1 MTSQKDDTTMKN
13 QKIIKVG
20 NSYALTI
27 DSDFVKR
34 TALKVGESVLVQY
47 NPSSASASFARP
59 DDFAK
64 AKKSGKLSHDE
75 KRTVLASKITPELQ
89 EWTKD
94 MLIKDKALLEALEKV

>member
-1 MTSQKDDTTMKN
+1 MPSSKDQSTMKT

-20 NSYALTI
+20 NSYAITL

-34 TALKVGESVLVQY
+34 TAMRVGESVIVQY

-64 AKKSGKLSHDE
+64 AKKSGKLSHGE
-75 KRTVLASKITPELQ
+75 KQAVLASKITPELQ
-89 EWTKD
+89 EWTEN
-94 MLIKDKALLEALEKV
+94 MLKKDKKLLEALAKV